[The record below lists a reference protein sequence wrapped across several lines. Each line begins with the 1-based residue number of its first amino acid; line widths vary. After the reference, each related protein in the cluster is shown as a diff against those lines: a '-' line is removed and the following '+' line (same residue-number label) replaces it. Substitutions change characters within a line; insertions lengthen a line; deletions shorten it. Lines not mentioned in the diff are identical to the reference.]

1 MERKYLVCFFHW
13 TNNISSGF
21 GDIIVTEGENEN
33 IYTPEEL
40 QIVKNRIIDLNGYS
54 GCSIQNITPL
64 N

>member
-1 MERKYLVCFFHW
+1 MERRYLVCFFHW
-13 TNNISSGF
+13 TDNKSSGF

-40 QIVKNRIIDLNGYS
+40 QIVRNHIIDLNGYS
-54 GCSIQNITPL
+54 GCSIQNIIPL